1 MAFMVVGNLVLANVA
16 VVFIFLT
23 VITGFLLYTM
33 NFYHKEEYEIH
44 KNRMILF
51 FIFEGSVI
59 ALQVHYATIKHDSGF
74 SNDVEQLVLYLA
86 VGGLPVVLQMIGLV
100 FIKSTKDPIQGISK
114 LDCLEIVSIN

>member
-1 MAFMVVGNLVLANVA
+1 MVVGNLVLANVA